1 MKCYIKLFFNT
12 PNERDIKA
20 IIERVNNE
28 LLGKPLNDETAKEA
42 RQLALK
48 YVTDIIFVESELTY

>member
-20 IIERVNNE
+20 IVERVNHE

>member
-20 IIERVNNE
+20 IIERVNHE
-28 LLGKPLNDETAKEA
+28 LLGRPLNDETAKEA

>member
-20 IIERVNNE
+20 IVERVNHE

-42 RQLALK
+42 RQLAQK